1 MEDRLEDHD
10 EVIEIIV
17 DFKKGFYS
25 KQNAIR
31 QLVKR
36 GFEPGIAEVMLMS
49 MKKDNVVDIRGYSKQ
64 PPHLLKGAETLRRQS
79 ACRKAAVK
87 VETDNK

>member
-36 GFEPGIAEVMLMS
+36 GFEPSIAEVMLMS

-64 PPHLLKGAETLRRQS
+64 PPHLLKGSETLKRQS

>member
-17 DFKKGFYS
+17 DYKKGFYS

-36 GFEPGIAEVMLMS
+36 GFEPSIAEVMLMS
-49 MKKDNVVDIRGYSKQ
+49 MKKDNVVDIRGYSKE
-64 PPHLLKGAETLRRQS
+64 PPQLRKGAEARRRQG
-79 ACRKAAVK
+79 ACGKAGIK